1 MIGKFLVEQ
10 AVGVTI
16 VFTFAALAKVL
27 LRKHS
32 AASRHFVWWLAAAAA
47 LLVPVASFLKP
58 AGAPTII
65 IAATPM
71 EMTAFDATP
80 DSAPSWTY
88 VQAISTAWFVGF
100 SLFFG
105 RLLTGLWRASQRR
118 KSSMASTLS
127 VPRAYAEVR
136 LSDRITVPETFGLIR
151 PVILLPIEAST
162 WTPDRLQVVLAHEL
176 VHIER
181 CDWLT
186 QLIAQLSF
194 CVYWFHPLAWWTL
207 AQLRKERELACDDGV
222 LRLGYRNSD
231 YAQHLIDVARAVR
244 SHNEALS
251 PSVAMAC
258 KSQLESR
265 VRAILNPAM
274 NRGKVTIMMKVVAMA
289 CAVSAIVFF
298 SSVNGAAADTVSV
311 SGTITDPS
319 GGRVPKGLVLLST
332 TGKGPK
338 PLATTANE
346 SGEFEFR
353 EVPAGDYTI
362 EVKSPGFKALQTQV
376 AVVSGQ
382 PARLAL
388 QLNLGSIQETVN
400 VEAQS
405 PQAPK
410 MVNATPQRIRVGGNV
425 QAAKLLYKQP
435 PIYPVTM
442 KQAGISGTVVMQAV
456 ISKEGDILNL
466 EVLSPDVHP
475 DLIAAAVDAV
485 KNWKYEP
492 TKLNGEN
499 VEVVTMINVNF
510 TLSR

>member
-1 MIGKFLVEQ
+1 MAAKLLIEQ

-16 VFTFAALAKVL
+16 VFTLATLISFL
-27 LRKHS
+27 LQKHP
-32 AASRHFVWWLAAAAA
+32 AASRHLVWWLATVAA
-47 LLVPVASFLKP
+47 LMVPIASLLKP
-58 AGAPTII
+58 AGAPTVI
-65 IAATPM
+65 IAAAPISVSAFETLPD
-71 EMTAFDATP
+71 TAAG
-80 DSAPSWTY
+80 WTHLQ
-88 VQAISTAWFVGF
+88 VIATAWLVGF

-105 RLLTGLWRASQRR
+105 RLLVGLRRAAQRR
-118 KSSMASTLS
+118 RYATASTICAPTGY
-127 VPRAYAEVR
+127 VEVR
-136 LSDRITVPETFGLIR
+136 LSDRISVPETFGLLR
-151 PVILLPIEAST
+151 PVILLPPEASD
-162 WTPDRLQVVLAHEL
+162 WTPGRMQVVLAHEL
-176 VHIER
+176 VHIQR

-186 QLIAQLSF
+186 QLIAQFSV
-194 CVYWFHPLAWWTL
+194 CAYWFHPLAWWTL

-222 LRLGYRNSD
+222 LRLGYRNSE

-251 PSVAMAC
+251 PAVAMAC

-265 VRAILNPAM
+265 VRAILNPAL

-289 CAVSAIVFF
+289 CTVVAIVCF
-298 SSVNGAAADTVSV
+298 SSVNGAAADTAPV

-319 GGRVPKGLVLLST
+319 GGRVPKGLILLSA

-338 PLATTANE
+338 PLATTVNE
-346 SGEFEFR
+346 SGEFQFR

-376 AVVSGQ
+376 TVASDQ

-388 QLNLGSIQETVN
+388 QLDLGSIQETVN
-400 VEAQS
+400 VEAQLA
-405 PQAPK
+405 QAPT
-410 MVNATPQRIRVGGNV
+410 MVQSTPQRIRVGGNV
-425 QAAKLLYKQP
+425 QAAKLFYKQP
-435 PIYPVTM
+435 PIYPATM
-442 KQAGISGTVVMQAV
+442 KQAGIMGSVVLQAV

-475 DLIAAAVDAV
+475 DLIAAAIDAV

-499 VEVVTMINVNF
+499 VEVVTMININF